1 MIGQTELLNRL
12 YERSNKQ
19 LPRFMIF
26 VGDKGSGKKTL
37 ITEIQHNYMYKG
49 YPMPIYRAPDTKIE
63 SIRNLITEAYKTRV
77 PAWFVIADA
86 DSMSVNAKNAL
97 LKITEEPPNN
107 AYFIMTLED
116 INNTLDTIKSRATVY
131 TMDKYSREELETFF
145 RQRYK
150 ATPDYEKLV
159 IDLSETPGDIM
170 LLQSTGGECKA
181 DEFYAYV
188 EKVFDNIGVTSG
200 ANAFKISE
208 KIALK
213 DTDEDKYD
221 LRMFWKAF
229 QKVALSKASEL
240 EGTKAIQMIQITSRA
255 LQDLKI
261 KSLNK
266 AMLFDIWVLD
276 IRRVWL

>member
-1 MIGQTELLNRL
+1 MIGQTELLNQL
-12 YERSNKQ
+12 KDHE
-19 LPRFMIF
+19 LPRFVIF

-37 ITEIQHNYMYKG
+37 VEEICRGYLYKSDF
-49 YPMPIYRAPDTKIE
+49 MPVYRAPDTKIE
-63 SIRNLITEAYKTRV
+63 SIRSLISEAYRTRV
-77 PAWFVIADA
+77 PAFFIIADA
-86 DSMSVNAKNAL
+86 DTMSVNAKNAL
-97 LKITEEPPNN
+97 LKVTEEPPNQ

-116 INNTLDTIKSRATVY
+116 ENNTLDTIRSRATVFR
-131 TMDKYSREELETFF
+131 MNKYSQVELETFF
-145 RQRYK
+145 TQRYK
-150 ATPDYEKLV
+150 TDNWYMNTVL
-159 IDLSETPGDIM
+159 DLSETPGDIE
-170 LLQSTGGECKA
+170 LLQHTGGECKA

-200 ANAFKISE
+200 ANVFKIAD
-208 KIALK
+208 KVALK

-229 QKVALSKASEL
+229 QKVALSKAFEL

-261 KSLNK
+261 KSVNRT
-266 AMLFDIWVLD
+266 MLFDTWILD